1 MIEKMKFL
9 SITGPKDDID
19 RVVERYLSKYEIQ
32 LENALSELKTVAN
45 LRPYLEINPYKAEL
59 QTAAALMGEIQ
70 GAVDVHDVQEGKATG
85 ALKGAESQ
93 EMSIR
98 QANQTGLSVED
109 AVNTIHSLD
118 EQIKILRTEKDALET
133 QVHSIEES
141 MDRVIPFADLNYDL
155 KDIMHFQ
162 YIKFRFGRMT
172 HEYYNKF
179 MDYVYD
185 TIDTVVHKCQ
195 EDADYVWLVYFVPEP
210 LCDKIDAIYASLHF
224 ERFFLPDEYEGT
236 PVDATHELEHQ
247 LADLDEKM
255 RHVDEEIRGALEA
268 HTEDLRAA
276 YQKLETYSK
285 NFDVRKL
292 AACTK
297 DKDHTFYIL
306 CGWMSETD
314 AKAFRK
320 ELEQDDKTFC
330 FVEEDHD
337 NIISRPPTKL
347 KNPGLFRPFEMFIR
361 MYGLPSYE
369 EIDPTIILGLTYAF
383 LFGFMFG
390 DAGQGLCL
398 MLGGYLLYRAKKMNL
413 AAIISCCGF
422 FSTIFGFLFGSVF
435 GFENIIKPLWLRPKT
450 AMTNLPF
457 VGNLNTVFIVAIA
470 MGMGIVLMTMVL
482 NVINSLK
489 SHDTEKAFF
498 DTNGIAGIVFYGA
511 LAVTIILYMSGHV
524 LPATA
529 VLVVMFVIP
538 LLVIFFKEPLTA
550 LAEKHAKI
558 MPEEKGMFFVQ
569 GVFELFE
576 VCLSYFSNTLSF
588 VRVGAFAVSHAAMM
602 EVVLMLAGA
611 EAGTPNWL
619 VVVLGN
625 LFVCGM
631 EGLIVGIQ
639 VLRLEY
645 YELFSR
651 FYRGNGRE
659 FKPYGK
665 QN

>member
-9 SITGPKDDID
+9 SITGPKNDID
-19 RVVERYLSKYEIQ
+19 RVVEQYLSRYEIQ

-45 LRPYLEINPYKAEL
+45 LRPYLESNPYKAEL
-59 QTAAALMGEIQ
+59 QTAQVLIKELDTAGDSKKTEIAEDPHTADIPGMTPKDAA
-70 GAVDVHDVQEGKATG
+70 AF
-85 ALKGAESQ
+85 
-93 EMSIR
+93 IR
-98 QANQTGLSVED
+98 G
-109 AVNTIHSLD
+109 LD
-118 EQIKILRTEKDALET
+118 EEIRSLRTEKEALEAQT
-133 QVHSIEES
+133 QGLEKSI
-141 MDRVIPFADLNYDL
+141 DQVIPFSDLNYSL
-155 KDIMHFQ
+155 KDIMKFR
-162 YIKFRFGRMT
+162 YVKFRFGRMP
-172 HEYYNKF
+172 HEYYHKF

-185 TIDTVVHKCQ
+185 TIDTVAHKCQ
-195 EDADYVWLVYFVPEP
+195 EDAEYVWLVYFVPKP

-224 ERFFLPDEYEGT
+224 ERFVLQDEYEGT
-236 PVDATHELEHQ
+236 PEDATEGLKQQ
-247 LADLDEKM
+247 LSDLQKKIND
-255 RHVDEEIRGALEA
+255 VDDKIRNVLQT
-268 HTEDLRAA
+268 HTEKLQEA
-276 YQKLETYSK
+276 YRKLSIYAK

-292 AACTK
+292 AACVK
-297 DKDHTFYIL
+297 EKDHTFYIL

-314 AKAFRK
+314 AKAFQK
-320 ELEQDDKTFC
+320 ELEKDDKTFC
-330 FVEEDHD
+330 FVEKDHAS
-337 NIISRPPTKL
+337 IVSKPPTKL

-369 EIDPTIILGLTYAF
+369 EIDPTIILGLTYSF

-435 GFENIIKPLWLRPKT
+435 GFENVIEPLWLHPKT
-450 AMTNLPF
+450 AMTHLPF

-498 DTNGIAGIVFYGA
+498 DTNGIAGMVFYGA
-511 LAVTIILYMSGHV
+511 LALTIVLYMSGHT

-529 VLVVMFVIP
+529 VLVVMFVLP

-550 LAEKHAKI
+550 LAEKHAEV
-558 MPEEKGMFFVQ
+558 MPKEKGMFFVQ

-665 QN
+665 QNG